1 MCTSQWEL
9 EGSWVDDE
17 HLQDMGAVVSQG
29 MMQWAALLEEQSR
42 DFPDYPVVK
51 TLLSSAGDTDSIP
64 GWGTKI
70 PHASQPKNQNTEQK
84 QYCNKFNK
92 EFKTSPHQK
101 KKIFKKERSYLGWQ
115 LQILAGKEN
124 QPLFSVSE
132 FKQPIKFT

>member
-17 HLQDMGAVVSQG
+17 HLQDMDVVVSQG

-70 PHASQPKNQNTEQK
+70 PYSTGQLSLHTATRESPRTAVKTQCSPQK
-84 QYCNKFNK
+84 R
-92 EFKTSPHQK
+92 K
-101 KKIFKKERSYLGWQ
+101 KKSYAEQTRQFCVLTC
-115 LQILAGKEN
+115 
-124 QPLFSVSE
+124 LF
-132 FKQPIKFT
+132 Q